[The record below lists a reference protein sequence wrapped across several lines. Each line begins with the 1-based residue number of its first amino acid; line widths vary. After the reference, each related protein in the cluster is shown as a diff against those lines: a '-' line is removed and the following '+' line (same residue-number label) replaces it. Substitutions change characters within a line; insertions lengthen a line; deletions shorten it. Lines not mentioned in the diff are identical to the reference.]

1 MTDEKIAGNQ
11 EVTGQVVV
19 YRPYFVFYLLLF
31 PKDGLWWNTDP
42 GRDILQKI
50 GTEKEH
56 FLQDDPVQAS
66 VLCREWAVC
75 WGYANIIA

>member
-1 MTDEKIAGNQ
+1 MRRSPATRRSPARSSSI
-11 EVTGQVVV
+11 VLI
-19 YRPYFVFYLLLF
+19 FVFYLLLF
-31 PKDGLWWNTDP
+31 PKDGVCWNTDP

-56 FLQDDPVQAS
+56 FLQDDPVQTG